1 MDLESIYNKVVSILE
16 NDSTNLSYINKVYKG
31 YRDNIPESMFPCI
44 MVEVVNA
51 PEDGNTMPNDVMV
64 QFGITIYGVI
74 KVLDKDKQIVGDASI
89 KGILDLNKDIKK
101 SLGAY
106 ITLDGE
112 CITYSLPDTRFDF
125 SSYPFRSVEIDMQ
138 IMLSQSFVNRT

>member
-1 MDLESIYNKVVSILE
+1 MDLESVYNKVVSILE
-16 NDSTNLSYINKVYKG
+16 NDDTNLNYIKQVYKG

-44 MVEVVNA
+44 MVEVDNA

-74 KVLDKDKQIVGDASI
+74 KVMDKDKQIIGDESI
-89 KGILDLNKDIKK
+89 KGILDVNKDIKK

-106 ITLDGE
+106 PTLDGE
-112 CITYSLPDTRFDF
+112 CITYSFPDTRFDF
-125 SSYPFRSVEIDMQ
+125 SSYPFRSAEIDVQ
-138 IMLSQSFVNRT
+138 ILLSQSFETRT